1 MTEPIKRVKTRIA
14 IILDKSGSMAG
25 TKQQTIEGLNEQ
37 IQQAKV
43 RAKDQDL
50 RCCLVTFDG
59 EVYEHLW
66 DVPAEKLIEASP
78 ADYVPN
84 GSTNW
89 HDAVG
94 YTIQK
99 LLSTATPD
107 DKDTAYLVFVI
118 SDGDANVFTGNC
130 TPEAVKELIEGTQ
143 GTGKWTYTYMG
154 HNKSYLE
161 NLARQTGVPV
171 SNTAQWSNKTRGGA
185 ARAFGHQNMRL
196 NKFLDERAL
205 GKAQSASYSAPVGAA
220 ECADYTEAAPAPLEA
235 APDMAEVK
243 LGNAAINLND
253 VMARLPKYS
262 NVYQDGHTAMCANA
276 DGGVA
281 LFSNTVGVKWE
292 GQVGTPLGQNNVM
305 GAACVMPKPT
315 NMVGMVQAPAV
326 TPTVKPAP
334 KRGSR
339 GKMTHKVTRRKK

>member
-1 MTEPIKRVKTRIA
+1 MSKPKTRIA

-37 IQQAKV
+37 IQQAKQ

-66 DVPAEKLIEASP
+66 DVPAEKLVEASP
-78 ADYVPN
+78 EDYIPN

-99 LLSTATPD
+99 LLATATPD
-107 DKDTAYLVFVI
+107 DKDTAYLVYVI
-118 SDGDANVFTGNC
+118 SDGQANVFTGHC
-130 TPEAVKELIEGTQ
+130 TPDAVSELIEGTQ

-154 HNKSYLE
+154 HNKAYLE
-161 NLARQTGVPV
+161 QLARQTGVPV
-171 SNTAQWSNKTRGGA
+171 SNTAAWENKTRGGTK
-185 ARAFGHQNMRL
+185 RAFQHQNMRL

-220 ECADYTEAAPAPLEA
+220 CADYTDAAAAPPLEA
-235 APDMAEVK
+235 AAPDLAEVK
-243 LGNAAINLND
+243 IGNAAINLCD
-253 VMARLPKYS
+253 VVSKMAKYQ
-262 NVYQDGHTAMCANA
+262 NVNIEGRTQQYDPSMGE
-276 DGGVA
+276 VA
-281 LFSNTVGVKWE
+281 LFSNTVGVKWG
-292 GQVGTPLGQNNVM
+292 GQDEPAVAGLGVQNMMFAQGAPAVTPTRNVVGLT
-305 GAACVMPKPT
+305 
-315 NMVGMVQAPAV
+315 QAPAV
-326 TPTVKPAP
+326 TPTVK
-334 KRGSR
+334 RGNR
-339 GKMTHKVTRRKK
+339 GKVTHKVTPRKKK